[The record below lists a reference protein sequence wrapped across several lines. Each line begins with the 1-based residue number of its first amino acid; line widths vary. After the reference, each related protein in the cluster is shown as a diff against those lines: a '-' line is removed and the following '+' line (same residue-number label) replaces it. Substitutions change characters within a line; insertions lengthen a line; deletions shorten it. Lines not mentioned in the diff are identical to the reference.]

1 MMEYKEVKKC
11 RTTNIE
17 SYIDCDVIFPTISEE
32 PLSFTAIPNDSTEH
46 GREIYE
52 RARAGEFGKVIV
64 SKSENGY
71 VWDGN
76 AYIESEIDVETIQ
89 IEETKRYL
97 LNEASEKISIL
108 SDAVD
113 MGMATES
120 EKANLLEW
128 RKYRVQVSRI
138 DGNNKDGWPKKPAR

>member
-52 RARAGEFGKVIV
+52 RALAGEFGKVIV

-76 AYIESEIDVETIQ
+76 AYIESGVDVETIK
-89 IEETKRYL
+89 IEETKRHL
-97 LNEASEKISIL
+97 LNEASERISIL

-128 RKYRVQVSRI
+128 RKYRVQVNRI
-138 DGNNKDGWPKKPAR
+138 DVNSKDGWPKKPAS

>member
-1 MMEYKEVKKC
+1 M
-11 RTTNIE
+11 
-17 SYIDCDVIFPTISEE
+17 
-32 PLSFTAIPNDSTEH
+32 
-46 GREIYE
+46 
-52 RARAGEFGKVIV
+52 V

-138 DGNNKDGWPKKPAR
+138 DGNNKDGWPKKPSR